1 MANALELRAGQ
12 KLRSAVS
19 DAQLIVVRA
28 PASAVDL
35 RCGGVPVLAEGDE
48 PSGEPADADLGEG
61 PLIGKR
67 YASEAAGIELLCTR
81 GGDGALSIGD
91 EPLEVKGAK
100 PLPSSD

>member
-1 MANALELRAGQ
+1 
-12 KLRSAVS
+12 
-19 DAQLIVVRA
+19 VRA

-67 YASEAAGIELLCTR
+67 YADDDLGLEVLCTQS
-81 GGDGALSIGD
+81 GPGQVTVDGK
-91 EPLEVKGAK
+91 PLPLKGAK

>member
-67 YASEAAGIELLCTR
+67 YADDDLGLEVLCTQS
-81 GGDGALSIGD
+81 GPGQVTVDGK
-91 EPLEVKGAK
+91 PLPLKGAK